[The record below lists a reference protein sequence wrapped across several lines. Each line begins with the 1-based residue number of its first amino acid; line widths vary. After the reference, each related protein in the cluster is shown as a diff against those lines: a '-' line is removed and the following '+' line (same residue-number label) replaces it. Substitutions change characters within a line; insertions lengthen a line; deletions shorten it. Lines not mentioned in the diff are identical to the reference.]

1 MKTLKTICENSC
13 CYFVVNMKSAKE
25 EILKITLC
33 IGLAVGITACN
44 AANTDDNAPQ
54 DRLPQKIGIID
65 AGSSGSR
72 LHIYEVRSDST
83 IQQIYPSNDTEKKES
98 KGMAISTIAN
108 HPDSVKAYFD
118 QMTLCYKKSSDDV
131 IPLYILATAGMRMQ
145 EKAETESIYA
155 KLNSIGQANGFKL
168 NKAMT
173 IAGRYEGLYAWIAA
187 NYENGTLES
196 SSKGIVE
203 IGGVSAQIAFV
214 ANTTGIP
221 EDNKIT
227 RRNWGTIY
235 SKSYLGGGMNWVY
248 DNTEDTEPFKFSVPL
263 EDISAYY
270 GEDLTFFGCSSGLEK
285 ALKGIE
291 KEGSFE
297 AYTATLPRNDRY
309 HNYMFAYYMKW
320 LFENLHLTDKVTP
333 APDAADW
340 PEGAAY
346 DIIINKEQPE
356 CFDYDKKL

>member
-1 MKTLKTICENSC
+1 MKKQKAICEKSL
-13 CYFVVNMKSAKE
+13 YDFIVYMKSAKKKV
-25 EILKITLC
+25 LKIVLC
-33 IGLAVGITACN
+33 IGFAAGITACSATN
-44 AANTDDNAPQ
+44 NDDSGAL
-54 DRLPQKIGIID
+54 DRFPQKIGIID

-72 LHIYEVRSDST
+72 LHVYEVMSDST
-83 IQQIYPSNDTEKKES
+83 IRQIYPSSDTEKKES
-98 KGMAISTIAN
+98 KGRAISTIAN
-108 HPDSVKAYFD
+108 HPDSVRAYFD
-118 QMTLCYKKSSDDV
+118 QMTLCYKKGGDEV

-145 EKAETESIYA
+145 GKAETEAIYA
-155 KLNSIGQANGFKL
+155 KLKNIGQANGFKL
-168 NKAMT
+168 YKAMT

-187 NYENGTLES
+187 NYENGTLKS

-214 ANTTGIP
+214 ANTTAIP
-221 EDNKIT
+221 DDNKIT
-227 RRNWGTIY
+227 RRNWGTLY

-248 DNTEDTEPFKFSVPL
+248 DNTEDVEPFKFNVPL
-263 EDISAYY
+263 EDASAYY
-270 GEDLTFFGCSSGLEK
+270 GKGLTFFGCSTGLQK

-297 AYTATLPRNDRY
+297 AYTATLQRNDRY

-320 LFENLHLTDKVTP
+320 MFENLHLTGNVTP

-346 DIIINKEQPE
+346 DIVVNREQPE
-356 CFDYDKKL
+356 GFDYAKKL